1 MSKDKRGIPGDC
13 QHGSHGLRAM
23 QGTLK
28 RIRDGG
34 GDWLAELGDVGQ
46 VVRELKVDLIADL
59 GGEERVSTA
68 QRIIVE
74 QTAKT
79 WTMLQ
84 SVDAWLLRQKSLVNR
99 RNRMLFPVV
108 LQRQTLE
115 DSLVRN
121 LRALGLEKTAKPV
134 SVNDW
139 EPPSDAA

>member
-1 MSKDKRGIPGDC
+1 
-13 QHGSHGLRAM
+13 M

-46 VVRELKVDLIADL
+46 VVRELKAELIADL

-84 SVDAWLLRQKSLVNR
+84 SIDAWLLRQGSLVNK
-99 RNRMLFPVV
+99 RNRVLFPVV
-108 LQRQTLE
+108 LQRQSLE

-121 LRALGLEKTAKPV
+121 LRTLGLQKKAKTV
-134 SVNDW
+134 SPHDW
-139 EPPSDAA
+139 TPPDGT